1 MLDVIIECNTKI
13 VNYLDLTFNL
23 NDGTYKPYK
32 KSNNEMKYI
41 HVDSYHPPS
50 IIK

>member
-13 VNYLDLTFNL
+13 VNYLNVTFLSNYL

-32 KSNNEMKYI
+32 KPNDETNIST
-41 HVDSYHPPS
+41 
-50 IIK
+50 